1 MAAVELPGLRRVA
14 YGVVLAQ
21 AVLTALFAALCYIP
35 WGLNVALSVAL
46 GGGIGTAGSLA
57 LAVIVFRKGARELPE
72 LLRAFYVGEAAKFG
86 VTIVLFVVVLTTM
99 KRVLVPGALFGAFVA
114 AFLVHWLVLPRAMRR
129 LDFEQFEQLTGKKGT
144 GGTPTDHG

>member
-14 YGVVLAQ
+14 YRVVLAQ

-57 LAVIVFRKGARELPE
+57 LAVIVFRKDARELPE
-72 LLRAFYVGEAAKFG
+72 LVRAFYVGEAAKFG
-86 VTIVLFVVVLTTM
+86 VTIALFVVVLNTM
-99 KRVLVPGALFGAFVA
+99 KSVLVPGAMFGAFVA

-129 LDFEQFEQLTGKKGT
+129 LD
-144 GGTPTDHG
+144 GGRFGG